1 MSMVPRFALYGTD
14 SAPAW
19 LDFVHIEHIPERSS
33 LYDFEIEPHVHDGLL
48 QLLYV
53 VAGSATG
60 EVLMDHRR
68 WRLSPPCVVIVPAGV
83 VHGFRFPSDVDG
95 PVITAPQRSLES
107 LVAALSPELLAH
119 IRTPRVMPVD
129 ARSPYADD
137 LMPLFEAIERESRHG
152 TAGHVASG
160 MALLAALLVQ
170 ISRISQGAA
179 VPSEQRSRKAL
190 QIEHFRRLVDERFRT
205 RRSVAHYAEALG
217 VSVGHLGRLCRDVLG
232 ISPLDAINERLLHEA
247 QRELVYSSV
256 SIKQLAWELGFEDEA
271 YFGRFF
277 KKHTKQRPTEFR
289 TMARRHL
296 AMA

>member
-1 MSMVPRFALYGTD
+1 MSTVPRFALYGTD

-33 LYDFEIEPHVHDGLL
+33 LYDFEIDPHVHDGLL

-53 VAGSATG
+53 VAGSAAG
-60 EVLMDHRR
+60 EVLMDDRR
-68 WRLSPPCVVIVPAGV
+68 WRLTPPCVVIVPAGV

-119 IRTPRVMPVD
+119 IRTPKVLPIDPTSR
-129 ARSPYADD
+129 YADN

-170 ISRISQGAA
+170 ISRISQDAA
-179 VPSEQRSRKAL
+179 APSEQRSRKAG

-205 RRSVAHYAEALG
+205 QRSVTHYAEALG
-217 VSVGHLGRLCRDVLG
+217 VSAGHLGRLCRDVLG
-232 ISPLDAINERLLHEA
+232 MSPLDAINARLLHEA

-256 SIKQLAWELGFEDEA
+256 SIKQLAAELGFEDEA

-277 KKHTKQRPTEFR
+277 KKHTKQRATEFR

-296 AMA
+296 AMT